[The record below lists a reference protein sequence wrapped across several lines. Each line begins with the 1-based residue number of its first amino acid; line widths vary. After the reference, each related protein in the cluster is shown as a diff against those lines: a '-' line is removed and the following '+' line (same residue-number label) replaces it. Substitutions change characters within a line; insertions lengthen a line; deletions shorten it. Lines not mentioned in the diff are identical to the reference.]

1 MKTVNKLIK
10 TFCLII
16 SFLVL
21 GTVANAATVVVGDV
35 NGDGTVTMSDANV
48 VVNYYLATTK
58 PSDFNKAA
66 GDVNNDGDI
75 TMSDANII
83 VNMFLSGNTGDP
95 ANGHE
100 YVDLGI
106 SVKWATCNVGAD
118 NPWDYGDYF
127 AWGET
132 ETKSK
137 YGWGTYK
144 WCNLGNPYILTKYN
158 TMSNRGTVDDNTT
171 LEPADDAATANW
183 HGAWRMPTQQEQTAL
198 CDSCYWEWTT
208 DYNSKGVAGYIVYK
222 AKADADMGKKKTSGR
237 NITTLGTYTLSDTH
251 IFLPTTGHRNGNNLD
266 YAGSYGEYWSA
277 SLEEGGSNCAWGMNF
292 ELNDVGC
299 YFNERYSGF
308 SVRAV
313 LP

>member
-1 MKTVNKLIK
+1 MKTVSKLIK

-16 SFLVL
+16 SFLMV
-21 GTVANAATVVVGDV
+21 GTAANAATVVVGDV
-35 NGDGTVTMSDANV
+35 NGDGSITMSDANA
-48 VVNYYLATTK
+48 VVNYFLATTK

-66 GDVNNDGDI
+66 GDVNGDGSI
-75 TMSDANII
+75 TMSDANMI

-118 NPWDYGDYF
+118 NPWDYGDHF

-132 ETKSK
+132 EPKSD
-137 YGWGTYK
+137 YNWSTYK
-144 WCNLGNPYILTKYN
+144 LCNGSYKTQTKYN
-158 TMSNRGTVDDNTT
+158 TKSSHGTVDNKTT
-171 LEPADDAATANW
+171 LEPADDAAAANW

-222 AKADADMGKKKTSGR
+222 AKADEDMGEKKIRGR
-237 NITTLGTYTLSDTH
+237 NITTIGAYSLSDAH
-251 IFLPTTGHRNGNNLD
+251 IFLPA
-266 YAGSYGEYWSA
+266 AGYCRDTDLKNVGSGSYWSA
-277 SLEEGGSNCAWGMNF
+277 SLYESSPNYAWDAYFASDYVASNG
-292 ELNDVGC
+292 
-299 YFNERYSGF
+299 YTSRYDGR
-308 SVRAV
+308 SVRPV

>member
-1 MKTVNKLIK
+1 MKTVSKLIK
-10 TFCLII
+10 TLCFVI
-16 SFLVL
+16 SFLMV

-35 NGDGTVTMSDANV
+35 NGDGSITMSDANA

-66 GDVNNDGDI
+66 GDVNNDGTI
-75 TMSDANII
+75 TMSDANMI

-132 ETKSK
+132 EPKSN
-137 YGWGTYK
+137 YSWLTYK
-144 WCNLGNPYILTKYN
+144 WCNGSKTTQTKYN
-158 TMSNRGTVDDNTT
+158 TYSGNGTVDNKKI

-183 HGAWRMPTQQEQTAL
+183 HGAWRMPTYQEQKAL
-198 CDSCYWEWTT
+198 CDSCYWEWTM

-222 AKADADMGKKKTSGR
+222 VKNPDDMGKKKTRGSSI
-237 NITTLGTYTLSDTH
+237 ITEGEYSLSDTH
-251 IFLPTTGHRNGNNLD
+251 IFLPNAGYRCGANLD
-266 YAGSYGEYWSA
+266 LADLYGYFWSA
-277 SLEEGGSNCAWGMNF
+277 SLLESDAYNAMYIYSGSGRVLFGGSSRS
-292 ELNDVGC
+292 
-299 YFNERYSGF
+299 YGF
-308 SVRAV
+308 SVRPI